1 MKTHIGIAA
10 LGIFDGGVCGE
21 KNINYDS
28 YNDNDNNDDNN
39 DNNNDDDDDKE
50 PKESKIDSFFNVI
63 KNLNNQEEM
72 KCQYQEIRN

>member
-28 YNDNDNNDDNN
+28 YNDNDNN
-39 DNNNDDDDDKE
+39 
-50 PKESKIDSFFNVI
+50 VVRLW
-63 KNLNNQEEM
+63 KNKSE
-72 KCQYQEIRN
+72 K